1 MKLVIALLL
10 STAMVVCVSAAE
22 KPTAKTEAPAAVKT
36 EAPKPVAAA
45 PAVDPAKMVAKVG
58 TMVITEKMVS
68 DEVEKRIAPQL
79 ARYKSMNLPMDEATM
94 ATMREQ
100 LRDGVV
106 NMLVDKEVIGAEIKA
121 QKIEISAEQVDKRFD
136 EMVAQSGK
144 NPKEIEGE
152 LAKMGMTV
160 ANIKEQI
167 QWQLGVETLVD
178 KNSKTEKV
186 SDADA
191 KKFYDEN
198 KQYFEQPEQVQASHI
213 LIKTEGMDDA
223 KKAEAKK
230 KLEGIAKQVKD
241 GGDFAKLATD
251 NSDCPSKAQGG
262 DLGYFGR
269 GSMVKPFEDAAFGMK
284 IGDVSDIVET
294 QFGYH
299 IIKVTGKK
307 EAKTQSFDEAKEM
320 IVKNLEGQKKGEFWQ
335 TYHKQLT
342 DKTKIEWSK
351 EEQARRDAAAKA
363 KEQQMM
369 MPPAG
374 AAPAAGQPE
383 PKQGEKV
390 EIKPESQ
397 KK

>member
-1 MKLVIALLL
+1 MKLVIIALLL
-10 STAMVVCVSAAE
+10 SMTLVCGCRR
-22 KPTAKTEAPAAVKT
+22 T
-36 EAPKPVAAA
+36 EAPKSAPVAA

-58 TMVITEKMVS
+58 NVVITEKMIA

-79 ARYKSMNLPMDEATM
+79 ARYKAMNLPMDEATM
-94 ATMREQ
+94 TTMREQ
-100 LRDGVV
+100 LRDSVV

-121 QKIEISAEQVDKRFD
+121 EKIEITTEQVDKRFD

-144 NPKEIEGE
+144 NAKEIEDE

-167 QWQLGVETLVD
+167 QWQLGVEALVD
-178 KNSKTEKV
+178 KNSKIEKV

-251 NSDCPSKAQGG
+251 NSDCPSKAKGG

-269 GSMVKPFEDAAFGMK
+269 GQMVKPFEDAAYGMK
-284 IGDVSDIVET
+284 VGDVSDIVET

-307 EAKTQSFDEAKEM
+307 EAKTQSFDDAKEM

-351 EEQARRDAAAKA
+351 EEQAKRDAAAKA
-363 KEQQMM
+363 KEKEMM

-374 AAPAAGQPE
+374 PAPAPAPAPTTGQSE
-383 PKQGEKV
+383 PKQGQKV